1 MAATNKLPALPRPPG
16 PRGLPVLGSLLKLRG
31 TEAPHLALSELARQ
45 YGDVCMLRLG
55 SIPVVV
61 IGHPDLMKEAFDQP
75 QISERWTGEV
85 FSCLSASE
93 GLIFSSYNEHWQNVS
108 NLAQSELWGPED
120 VGRIGENHFAPAIDR
135 MVESIGRMADAG
147 DPTPMW
153 DTLFAGNFR
162 LAFRTLFGWEAD
174 EPAEFLQ
181 LAADLEERIIWFNVA
196 AATQNPA
203 DFFLWT
209 RFLGTRFLPSKMLR
223 ESRRQRTVRD
233 GIISALVDR
242 VQKRRGQARPDAL
255 CLVDIML
262 DKEDLAEISRPA
274 IHALCMDVLVAVPAG
289 VAATVSWFLLLLANR
304 PEVQAKIHE
313 EMDTEFEN
321 GASPT
326 IDDRMRLPYTF
337 ACIAESMRYRT
348 ISTFTLPHKATQ
360 DTEVGGYRIPA
371 NTQVIGDI
379 HSVHHDPRFWESPNE
394 FIPERFLSQNGDAPF
409 AALTS
414 PAYMPFGIGIRRCTG
429 DHFALNAFWLHA
441 VRMMRG
447 LRFDTPDGIPRS
459 EDEVFGLSIRPR
471 PYVLKATRRR
481 G

>member
-1 MAATNKLPALPRPPG
+1 MAITNVSALPRPPG

-31 TEAPHLALSELARQ
+31 TEAPHLALSNLARP

-61 IGHPDLMKEAFDQP
+61 IGHPDLMREAFDQH
-75 QISERWTGEV
+75 QISERWTGEA
-85 FSCLSASE
+85 FSCLSATE

-108 NLAQSELWGPED
+108 NLAQRELWSPED
-120 VGRIGENHFAPAIDR
+120 VALIGENHFVPAIDR
-135 MVESIGRMADAG
+135 MIDSIGRMADAG
-147 DPTPMW
+147 DTVPIW
-153 DTLFAGNFR
+153 DTLFSGNFR
-162 LAFRTLFGWEAD
+162 LTFRTLFGSEAD

-181 LAADLEERIIWFNVA
+181 LAADLEERIVWFNIA

-203 DFFLWT
+203 DFFLW
-209 RFLGTRFLPSKMLR
+209 TRFLPSKMLR

-233 GIISALVDR
+233 GIISALVDT
-242 VQKRRGQARPDAL
+242 VQKRRQQAPQDVP

-262 DKEDLAEISRPA
+262 AREDSGEISRPA

-304 PEVQAKIHE
+304 PDVQAKIHE
-313 EMDTEFEN
+313 EMDAAFEN
-321 GASPT
+321 GASPS

-360 DTEVGGYRIPA
+360 DTAVGGYRIPA
-371 NTQVIGDI
+371 NTQVIGNI
-379 HSVHHDPRFWESPNE
+379 HGVHHDPRFWESPDE

-414 PAYMPFGIGIRRCTG
+414 PAYMPFSIGIRRCTG

-441 VRMMRG
+441 VRMMRR
-447 LRFDTPDGIPRS
+447 LRFDTPDGAHLP
-459 EDEVFGLSIRPR
+459 EDEVFGLSVRPR
-471 PYVLKATRRR
+471 PYALRATSRRI
-481 G
+481 